1 MFSTSYYSIFSS
13 EISFLGAIFLPV
25 IVAYLV
31 VIFINCWMVIFYLL
45 LSLCYFI
52 FGSKGSKQRK
62 AEKSF
67 SSEKSDVSCNQVQ

>member
-1 MFSTSYYSIFSS
+1 MFSTNCYSIFSS
-13 EISFLGAIFLPV
+13 KINFLGTIFLSV
-25 IVAYLV
+25 IVPFLV
-31 VIFINCWMVIFYLL
+31 IIFINFWMVIFFLL